1 MWSTRMRDKIVKRI
15 FEVEEIV
22 EKICVK
28 NTFWMNF
35 WAFFTE
41 FYHKKLKNWGII
53 DVGLILN
60 RKSLSISKISINH
73 LKNLSQMH

>member
-1 MWSTRMRDKIVKRI
+1 MKRI

-28 NTFWMNF
+28 NNFWMNF
-35 WAFFTE
+35 LRDFSE
-41 FYHKKLKNWGII
+41 FYHKKLKNGGII

-60 RKSLSISKISINH
+60 RKSLSISKISKSFN
-73 LKNLSQMH
+73 